1 MKVNLGDIILIP
13 LSNGWNAV
21 AKVIFAPIGRYKTGI
36 SFIILGFT
44 QNDNVN
50 LDELR
55 DKQALPIW
63 YYRDSFI
70 YQIFT
75 DKYMLKKK
83 EWTIIG
89 NIPTTEEEDKF
100 RIYQVAGDLYN
111 NETEIGKITP
121 DEYKN
126 YTTLEGF
133 GLGEVDTILVN
144 TVADMLS
151 KNELQIAE

>member
-21 AKVIFAPIGRYKTGI
+21 AKVIFAPIGDFKTTI
-36 SFIILGFT
+36 SFIILDFS
-44 QNDNVN
+44 QNDKVD
-50 LDELR
+50 LEKLR

-63 YYRDSFI
+63 DYDSFI

-75 DKYMLKKK
+75 GKYMLKKK

-100 RIYQVAGDLYN
+100 RIYQVAGDLYH